1 MRLPAVPPDER
12 GANRPAGPMP
22 PAAPTPVPGSA
33 PGSAPAGGGV
43 AEAKPDPVQPRRK
56 RPFVALGV
64 AAAVVAMIGTA
75 SVLGGVFDGD
85 EAARQESLPET
96 TTSVPDA
103 TADAT
108 DAPASPSASASA
120 SATASPSA
128 SATSASPSASAP
140 ASPSA
145 TEVSAAPT
153 ASAGMPSPTP
163 SNPTSAP
170 PVDASPSATTAPPA
184 VAVAATLQRGDYG
197 PEVAELQTR
206 LRQAHLFYGSIDS
219 NYTDRVEMA
228 VSAYQSIHRI
238 QGDPSGV
245 YGPHTRSALEAA
257 TSGKSKH

>member
-1 MRLPAVPPDER
+1 MPPAER

-22 PAAPTPVPGSA
+22 PAAPTPI
-33 PGSAPAGGGV
+33 PGSAPAGGG
-43 AEAKPDPVQPRRK
+43 AGEAKPDPVQPRRK
-56 RPFVALGV
+56 SPFVALGV

-85 EAARQESLPET
+85 EAAQQESLPGT

-108 DAPASPSASASA
+108 DAPASPSPSASA

-128 SATSASPSASAP
+128 STASASPSASAS

-145 TEVSAAPT
+145 TGASAAPT

-170 PVDASPSATTAPPA
+170 PVDASPSVTTAPPA
-184 VAVAATLQRGDYG
+184 GAAAATLQRGDYG

-206 LRQAHLFYGSIDS
+206 LRQAHLFYGAIDS

-228 VSAYQSIHRI
+228 VSTYQSIHRI
-238 QGDPSGV
+238 EGDPSGV
-245 YGPHTRSALEAA
+245 YGPNTRSVLEGA
-257 TSGKSKH
+257 TTGKSRH